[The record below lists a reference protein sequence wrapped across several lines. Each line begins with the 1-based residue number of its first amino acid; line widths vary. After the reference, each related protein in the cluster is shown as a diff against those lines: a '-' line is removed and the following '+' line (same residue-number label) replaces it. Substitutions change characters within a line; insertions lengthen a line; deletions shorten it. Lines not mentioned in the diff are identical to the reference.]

1 MFSMAR
7 TSTSAP
13 RRAQIVGALQSVMAR
28 HGYERATVQA
38 IAAEAGLAPGLVH
51 YHFKNKQEILV
62 SLVATLAEVGQAR
75 FAHLVGDASAPEA
88 RLRAW
93 IEARLGLGDGAAPE
107 VVAAWVMIGAE
118 AVRQPEVREAYGRA
132 VAAELALLTGLLAD
146 CLRERGRAEEDSS
159 AEARRL
165 AAGVLALMEGAY
177 QLACAA
183 GDVMPQGYAAEAA
196 LRHAMLGIGDLP

>member
-7 TSTSAP
+7 TSNSAA

-75 FAHLVGDASAPEA
+75 FAHLVGAASEPEA

-118 AVRQPEVREAYGRA
+118 AVRQSEVREAYGRA
-132 VAAELALLTGLLAD
+132 VAAELALLAGLLAD
-146 CLRERGRAEEDSS
+146 CLRQRGRPAQEADT
-159 AEARRL
+159 EARLL

-183 GDVMPQGYAAEAA
+183 GEVMPRGYAAEAA
-196 LRHAMLGIGDLP
+196 LRHAMLGIGARP